1 MLVGRTM
8 ELIRMWALWR
18 LARELL
24 LRSSS
29 APQAAE
35 PYGYPCTAG
44 TKAHVREVRTPM
56 WLFKLQGGRAVTV
69 LVCMIKCMAVASLA
83 QTSELPFNFMG
94 QVGGDGG

>member
-1 MLVGRTM
+1 
-8 ELIRMWALWR
+8 MWALWR

-24 LRSSS
+24 LRSSL
-29 APQAAE
+29 APQAGE
-35 PYGYPCTAG
+35 PYACPCTAG

-69 LVCMIKCMAVASLA
+69 LVCMIKCMAMASLA
-83 QTSELPFNFMG
+83 QISELPFNFMG